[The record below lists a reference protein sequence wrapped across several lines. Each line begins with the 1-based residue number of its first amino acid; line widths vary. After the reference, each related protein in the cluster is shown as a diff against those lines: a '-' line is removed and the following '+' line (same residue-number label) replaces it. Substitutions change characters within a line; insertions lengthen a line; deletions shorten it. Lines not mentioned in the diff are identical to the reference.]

1 MNELIEQA
9 QEAIDKE
16 DWDAYKEIQKKVRE
30 EIKKE
35 SDNN

>member
-16 DWDAYKEIQKKVRE
+16 DWDAYKEIQRKVRE
-30 EIKKE
+30 EYRE
-35 SDNN
+35 EDNS